1 MKKKLGEAASKAA
14 TIANDAPA
22 KRSLTLP
29 SVDWRRLLPVAGSTL
44 LVMLTLFFAWQATQ
58 VWRDEAARRN
68 LIAQREAQT
77 KAVAEVIAELRARIS
92 AALQTPAI
100 QQPLASGDPAQRE
113 VAVAALRAALP
124 ELAEAYFFG
133 PELREVLGTD
143 LRTFGY
149 AKAAQLIQAQ
159 NGAADAQSVVI
170 GKSGR
175 MISFAETVRSGD
187 QSLGVAWVAIPMQP
201 VFDVFS
207 RASVGDGRLELR
219 QGTGNVTDLVLFGVG
234 AGGAPGPVPDLG
246 MPVAG
251 SAFRVAQLPP
261 QLFLVVS
268 NDNPWLPLVLAVLC
282 GFAAF
287 VGLWLRKVGWH
298 QGMAVL
304 RGKLVKSGPVEPEI
318 TMAEALQAAPARAA
332 RSALPASASRAAPP
346 AAPAAPV
353 SRLTLDRSIFRAYD
367 IRGIVGKTLDRDIA
381 RAIGRAIG
389 SEGIERGLG
398 EIVVGRDGRLSGPD
412 LSAGLIEGLR
422 AAGMNV
428 IDLGMVPTP
437 LVYFA
442 TFQLNTGS
450 GVSLTGSH
458 NPPDYNG
465 FKIVLGGE
473 TLAEQAIQSLYERI
487 AENRFTSGNGSLQAM
502 DVVADYIERVTS
514 DIQVEHR
521 LRIVVDCGNGVPGLV
536 APAVLEGI
544 GCEVMPLYC
553 EVDGE
558 FPNHHP
564 DPSDLHN
571 LSDLILT
578 VKQVGADL
586 GLAFDGDG
594 DRLGVVTKTG
604 EVIFPDRLLMLFA
617 KDVLVRNPGATIIYD
632 VKCTGKLQPE
642 ILRHGGSPVMWKT
655 GHSLIKAKMRETDAA
670 LAGEMSGHFF
680 FKERWYGFDDG
691 IYAAARLLE
700 ILAGDLEGR
709 DPQQIFDGLAKG
721 VSTPELKIEMHE
733 GEHYRFIERFRERA
747 SFEGARVTTIDGVR
761 ADWPDGWGLVR
772 ASNTTPVL
780 VLRFDADN
788 EPALRRIQDVFR
800 RQLLALDANLK
811 LPF

>member
-1 MKKKLGEAASKAA
+1 MKKKLGDAAKTAA
-14 TIANDAPA
+14 GASGDAPA
-22 KRSLTLP
+22 KRRLALP
-29 SVDWRRLLPVAGSTL
+29 ALDWRRLLPAALSTVL
-44 LVMLTLFFAWQATQ
+44 AAAALFFAWQATQ
-58 VWRDEAARRN
+58 VWRE
-68 LIAQREAQT
+68 Q
-77 KAVAEVIAELRARIS
+77 
-92 AALQTPAI
+92 AALSNLARQRQAQAQAVSEAIDGWRAQIANALQLPAV
-100 QQPLASGDPAQRE
+100 QQSLLGGDPAQRE
-113 VAVAALRAALP
+113 TAVAALRTALP
-124 ELAEAYFFG
+124 EVAEAYFFS
-133 PELREVLGTD
+133 PQLDEVLGSD

-149 AKAAQLIQAQ
+149 AKAAQLVQAQ
-159 NGAADAQSVVI
+159 SGSAPAQSVVI

-175 MISFAETVRSGD
+175 MITFAETVRAE
-187 QSLGVAWVAIPMQP
+187 QKAIAVAWVAVPMQP
-201 VFDVFS
+201 IFDVFS
-207 RASVGDGRLELR
+207 QASLSDGRLELR
-219 QGTGNVTDLVLFGVG
+219 QGTGNANDLVLLGVG
-234 AGGAPGPVPDLG
+234 SGIVGSVPDLG
-246 MPVAG
+246 VAVAG
-251 SAFRVAQLPP
+251 SAFRVAGLQPD
-261 QLFLVVS
+261 LFVVVS
-268 NDNPWLPLVLAVLC
+268 DNPWLPLVLALLC
-282 GFAAF
+282 GLAAF
-287 VGLWLRKVGWH
+287 IAIWLRKVGWH
-298 QGMAVL
+298 EGMAVL
-304 RGKLVKSGPVEPEI
+304 RGKLVKGKEVESNA
-318 TMAEALQAAPARAA
+318 TMAEVLQSEQRAPRT
-332 RSALPASASRAAPP
+332 PRAAPSP
-346 AAPAAPV
+346 RPVIAAPV
-353 SRLTLDRSIFRAYD
+353 SKLSIDRSIFRAYD
-367 IRGIVGKTLDRDIA
+367 IRGVVGKTLDRDIA
-381 RAIGRAIG
+381 RQLGRAIG
-389 SEGIERGLG
+389 SEGVERGLD

-412 LSAGLIEGLR
+412 LVAGLIEGLR
-422 AAGMNV
+422 QAGMNV

-437 LVYFA
+437 LVYYA
-442 TFQLNTGS
+442 TYQLRTGS
-450 GVSLTGSH
+450 GVSVTGSH

-473 TLAEQAIQSLYERI
+473 TLAEQAIQSLYARI
-487 AENRFTSGNGSLQAM
+487 AENRFTSGNGSLQSM
-502 DVVADYIERVTS
+502 DVTADYIERVTG
-514 DIQVEHR
+514 DIQIEQR
-521 LRIVVDCGNGVPGLV
+521 LRIVVDCGNGVPGLI

-553 EVDGE
+553 DVDGE

-564 DPSDLHN
+564 DPSDLKN
-571 LSDLILT
+571 LRDLILT

-642 ILRHGGSPVMWKT
+642 ILKHGGSPIMWKT
-655 GHSLIKAKMRETDAA
+655 GHSLIKAKMRETDAE

-700 ILAGDLEGR
+700 ILAGDMEGR
-709 DPQQIFDGLAKG
+709 EPQQIFDGLPKG
-721 VSTPELKIEMHE
+721 TSTPELKVEMVE

-788 EPALRRIQDVFR
+788 EQTLLRIQEVFR
-800 RQLLALDANLK
+800 KQLLALDSGLK